1 VNDKVIVET
10 LTLLTIIGVS
20 GGFGGM
26 VNALQKTHSLSTENE
41 YERKYILPCPLNPSR
56 PKKLGFFGDMIV
68 GSAAGISIFIGFE
81 GILGLD
87 ITVAQGQAID
97 FVRLIALGVV
107 SGYMGTSILDSLALG
122 FSRHLLK
129 KRHEYDQEVNKLNE
143 LEKQFVLSRQVARLV
158 WVGDAFLRWKNY
170 DEALDLYERALTLE
184 PNNVHTL
191 IHKSFVLTD
200 MAEDEAKNTQERTVL
215 YASAI
220 KDMETVINIIP
231 ENIKNSLDRYNKGRG
246 YYNLACYKT
255 QYYLLKDK

>member
-1 VNDKVIVET
+1 
-10 LTLLTIIGVS
+10 
-20 GGFGGM
+20 M
-26 VNALQKTHSLSTENE
+26 
-41 YERKYILPCPLNPSR
+41 
-56 PKKLGFFGDMIV
+56 
-68 GSAAGISIFIGFE
+68 
-81 GILGLD
+81 
-87 ITVAQGQAID
+87 
-97 FVRLIALGVV
+97 
-107 SGYMGTSILDSLALG
+107 
-122 FSRHLLK
+122 LK